1 MKSAPAIASILG
13 LLRKT
18 YPDAK
23 CSLDHQNPLELMV
36 ATQLSAQCTD
46 ERVNIVTKQLFR
58 KYRTAADYANAPLR
72 QLEQDIR
79 STGFYRNKA
88 RNIQN
93 ACRKIVERH
102 GGNVPDTMEALRQLD
117 GIGRKTANV
126 ILATAFGKN
135 EGIAVDTHVARVSH
149 RLGLTKQR
157 DPKKIEQDL
166 MKLAPREEWDKLS
179 LRLIYHG
186 RARCVARKPDCEN
199 CELTELCPKIGVRA
213 RS

>member
-1 MKSAPAIASILG
+1 MKTAPDIAAILK

-23 CSLDHQNPLELMV
+23 CSLDHNNPLELMV

-46 ERVNIVTKQLFR
+46 ERVNVVTKSLFR

-72 QLEQDIR
+72 ELEQDIR

-88 RNIQN
+88 RNLQN
-93 ACRKIVERH
+93 ACRKLVERH
-102 GGNVPDTMEALRQLD
+102 GGKVPDTMEALRALD

-135 EGIAVDTHVARVSH
+135 EGIAVDTHVARLAH
-149 RLGLTKQR
+149 RLGLTKYR
-157 DPKKIEQDL
+157 DPLKIEQDL
-166 MKLAPREEWDKLS
+166 MKLAPRKEWDHLS

-186 RARCVARKPDCEN
+186 RARCAARKPDCEH
-199 CELTELCPKIGVRA
+199 CELAEFCPKIGVKR
-213 RS
+213 